1 MSNNHKWKCYLS
13 KWEAI
18 FCIVMLLS
26 CKPKLSENKILITT
40 GWQKMCLSKNIT
52 YRMGYAKC
60 VGKKYQRVINVIQPS
75 FQNFAIMMYK
85 MINKNL
91 PDISFCTM
99 TKIKTEQK
107 KDNMYFQNCEAISG
121 GGVAQ

>member
-1 MSNNHKWKCYLS
+1 
-13 KWEAI
+13 
-18 FCIVMLLS
+18 
-26 CKPKLSENKILITT
+26 
-40 GWQKMCLSKNIT
+40 
-52 YRMGYAKC
+52 MGYAKC
-60 VGKKYQRVINVIQPS
+60 VGKTYQRVINVIQPS